1 MYLQDFHAISSF
13 LEHRTTEDCV
23 QFYYKIQKS
32 DDFAIVRRK
41 QQLKKRRAQ
50 SENNKQFSYMGMGM
64 GSAPLASRG
73 IYLFL
78 NMSSDTGQWV

>member
-1 MYLQDFHAISSF
+1 M
-13 LEHRTTEDCV
+13 

-32 DDFAIVRRK
+32 DDFATVRRK

-50 SENNKQFSYMGMGM
+50 SETNKQFSYMGM

-73 IYLFL
+73 RIQALICIYIA
-78 NMSSDTGQWV
+78 

>member
-1 MYLQDFHAISSF
+1 MQDFHAISSF

-32 DDFAIVRRK
+32 DDFATVRRK

-50 SENNKQFSYMGMGM
+50 SENNKQWSYMGMGM

-73 IYLFL
+73 IHK
-78 NMSSDTGQWV
+78 S